1 MDPPSGRIEPKDL
14 HSERKAFC
22 PIRHSDLD
30 DLAQESATNI
40 FAPPARLGD
49 LVTLLARLVTDNRD
63 LLEHLPRQTGLRGKL
78 FLPMKDL
85 RP

>member
-40 FAPPARLGD
+40 FAPPTRLGD
-49 LVTLLARLVTDNRD
+49 LVPLLAKLATDN
-63 LLEHLPRQTGLRGKL
+63 LSLIHI
-78 FLPMKDL
+78 
-85 RP
+85 